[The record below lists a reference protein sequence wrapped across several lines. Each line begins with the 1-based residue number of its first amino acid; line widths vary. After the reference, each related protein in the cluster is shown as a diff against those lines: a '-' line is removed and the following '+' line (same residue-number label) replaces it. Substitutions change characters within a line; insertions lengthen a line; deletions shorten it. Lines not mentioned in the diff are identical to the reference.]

1 MTTTGIAL
9 TGTGNINLGATALAI
24 PSGFSSTLALANGTL
39 GFSTAGTYNVNFNSS
54 FGTTTADFTTA
65 GTYDLR
71 GATITGTIHLSSS
84 NNSTVTVKLLPGV
97 TYVND
102 TPAHITVDNAFNV
115 TLTVANIIAG
125 SRIQV
130 YDTDSSTELYNE
142 IVAGTTFTK
151 TWVYASDINVRIRLK
166 YSAYPVDY
174 YWYTATTAITSSGF
188 SINAAQV
195 ENTVYENANVD
206 GSTVTSCSVSGTTIR
221 IYIDDPTNAIAAQVI
236 YNWYQYYLFSEAGIR
251 EQDGAYI
258 TATDDTHYIF
268 DNTMKII
275 NSDTANPLNITGAN
289 ITPVSGA
296 ATNIFDLTNGASI
309 ALNFNRVEGFSYSS
323 GSGLSTAEH
332 NQVMAIPLTTPKIAT
347 DGDTNLAIINT

>member
-1 MTTTGIAL
+1 MRETYTNLLNDFYTD
-9 TGTGNINLGATALAI
+9 INMMS
-24 PSGFSSTLALANGTL
+24 PSGTPNLDTNVTNFFNLHLGQRYQLILAKMNNYKTIKPYSLTTSNNAQIYPMPPGLVTIE
-39 GFSTAGTYNVNFNSS
+39 GGYITVGSVNFPLQPINSRYNWEQLNAILIQASALPQFYFVEQDS
-54 FGTTTADFTTA
+54 FQIWPIPQAAYTGKIYYHFRDRNLSVADYT
-65 GTYDLR
+65 
-71 GATITGTIHLSSS
+71 TGTI
-84 NNSTVTVKLLPGV
+84 
-97 TYVND
+97 
-102 TPAHITVDNAFNV
+102 
-115 TLTVANIIAG
+115 TLTNASNSVSVSG
-125 SRIQV
+125 
-130 YDTDSSTELYNE
+130 
-142 IVAGTTFTK
+142 GTF
-151 TWVYASDINVRIRLK
+151 
-166 YSAYPVDY
+166 
-174 YWYTATTAITSSGF
+174 TTAITSSGF